1 MLEVGLSARSG
12 IVRSGHLSPVRV
24 DLPRT
29 RGKVSA
35 TGGEVRRNGGSASCA
50 GEKAA
55 AGQRYRV
62 QRSRLPDPAPVRRRD
77 ACRQPQGPDEHAHAP
92 PGGCQPGSCARPVP
106 GGVRLAG
113 SGPGPE
119 LPASPRSRPVNG
131 PFIRTRE
138 DEWAIH
144 QDRPD
149 EWASSSSGLT
159 PGRLMNDT
167 FIRPGP
173 AAPARHLRP
182 APGRPAQDAAST
194 EPTPRTPPAQR
205 RPRRPGGPATATAPT
220 PDPHS
225 TRPPEPHNP
234 GPPNR
239 MNEHIHPRDPR

>member
-1 MLEVGLSARSG
+1 MLQVGLSARSG
-12 IVRSGHLSPVRV
+12 IVRSGHLSPVRAWLTTHCA

-29 RGKVSA
+29 RQAFCRDYPVSGQRN
-35 TGGEVRRNGGSASCA
+35 GGEVLPA
-50 GEKAA
+50 G
-55 AGQRYRV
+55 
-62 QRSRLPDPAPVRRRD
+62 P
-77 ACRQPQGPDEHAHAP
+77 
-92 PGGCQPGSCARPVP
+92 CARPVP

-113 SGPGPE
+113 SGSGPE
-119 LPASPRSRPVNG
+119 LPASPRSRPING

-138 DEWAIH
+138 DEWTIH

-194 EPTPRTPPAQR
+194 GPTPRTRPAQR
-205 RPRRPGGPATATAPT
+205 RRRRPGGPATATAST

-239 MNEHIHPRDPR
+239 VNLHIHPRDPW